1 MYSLEQ
7 FEQAKTH
14 DKLWNA
20 AQLELVHG
28 GKMHGFMRMYWAKK
42 ILEWTKT
49 PEQALEFAIHL
60 NDKYSL
66 DGRTRT
72 GTSGARGPSS
82 ACTTRGGRSARCSG
96 RSGSMA
102 LSGCE
107 KKFKI
112 PDYIARVNQ
121 LVAAVKAGEKHSA
134 ASNPGRFHIDFDA
147 AISKG
152 GGGRGRVGRVRGR
165 RRPGREEE
173 REELSTVGGRV
184 RGGAD
189 ADGQG
194 GDGGERGGRGARG
207 GRPGRAPR
215 RPRHGR
221 APRGYRRR
229 QEVKRLSKSEG
240 NAELAAKA
248 KAVVNA
254 WKKIV
259 VG

>member
-1 MYSLEQ
+1 
-7 FEQAKTH
+7 
-14 DKLWNA
+14 
-20 AQLELVHG
+20 
-28 GKMHGFMRMYWAKK
+28 MHGFMRMYWAKK

-66 DGRTRT
+66 DGRDPNGYVGCAWSIVGVHDQGWKERPVF
-72 GTSGARGPSS
+72 GKIRY
-82 ACTTRGGRSARCSG
+82 
-96 RSGSMA
+96 MA

-152 GGGRGRVGRVRGR
+152 EAGAGGSGGSAGGAAPGEKKSENEKNF
-165 RRPGREEE
+165 RPSVVVSA
-173 REELSTVGGRV
+173 EELTRMVKAATEASAGDAARA
-184 RGGAD
+184 AD
-189 ADGQG
+189 ALDALLGVRVTAELLADTG
-194 GDGGERGGRGARG
+194 VGK
-207 GRPGRAPR
+207 
-215 RPRHGR
+215 
-221 APRGYRRR
+221 
-229 QEVKRLSKSEG
+229 EVKRLSKSEG